1 MATFDSNGITIHYET
16 FGDGPPVVLVH
27 GFASSIQGN
36 WVVTGWVR
44 RLVDAGRRVVALD
57 CRGHGGSEK
66 PHDPAA
72 YAGTAM
78 SDDVIRLMDHLGID
92 RADVLGYSMGGGI
105 ALELLVRHPQR
116 VERAVLGGVG
126 SVFRSARNP
135 GAIARAL
142 ATGDQEAMANPL
154 ARAFRQ
160 FAEQQG
166 NDMQALAACIQRPR
180 GNLDR
185 SQVST
190 ISVPVL
196 IVVGE
201 KDEVVSG
208 AEELA
213 QTIPGA
219 RLVVVP
225 GGDHLTTVPDHRFKE
240 AALEFLGT
248 PARA

>member
-1 MATFDSNGITIHYET
+1 MPTFDSDSVSIHYET
-16 FGDGPPVVLVH
+16 FGEGPPVVLVH

-44 RLVDAGRRVVALD
+44 RLADAGRRVVALD
-57 CRGHGGSEK
+57 CRGHGASDK

-78 SDDVIRLMDHLGID
+78 SDDVIRLMDHLEMEQ
-92 RADVLGYSMGGGI
+92 ADLVGYSMGGGI
-105 ALELLVRHPQR
+105 ALDLVLRHPRRFQ
-116 VERAVLGGVG
+116 RAVLGGVG

-142 ATGDQEAMANPL
+142 ATADQEAMANPV
-154 ARAFRQ
+154 ARAFRE

-166 NDMQALAACIQRPR
+166 NDLQALAACMQRPR
-180 GNLDR
+180 PNIEP
-185 SQVST
+185 SQLAA

-201 KDEVVSG
+201 KDDIVNG
-208 AEELA
+208 ADELA
-213 QTIPGA
+213 RAIPGA

-225 GGDHLTTVPDHRFKE
+225 GCDHLTTVPDHRFKD
-240 AALEFLGT
+240 AALAFLGASNRT
-248 PARA
+248 